1 MYNGGKIIAG
11 LVLFLGL
18 LTYPFY
24 SNMGKSIDKAN
35 PSLDTPV
42 INQLEKKECVRP
54 KEIMKTEH
62 MKVLDEWRDAVVRD
76 GMRGS
81 MVLAGRVYE
90 KSLQNGCLMCHSNR
104 KQFCGEC
111 HGYAGVKPY
120 CWDCHFAEGEKE
132 EGLL

>member
-24 SNMGKSIDKAN
+24 SNMGRSIDKAN

-54 KEIMKTEH
+54 KEIMRTEH
-62 MKVLDEWRDAVVRD
+62 MKVLDEWRDTVVRE
-76 GMRGS
+76 GMRGTI
-81 MVLAGRVYE
+81 VVAGRLYE
-90 KSLQNGCLMCHSNR
+90 QSLQNGCMLCHSN
-104 KQFCGEC
+104 KKEFCTEC

-120 CWDCHFAEGEKE
+120 CWDCHFSEKEKE